1 MRTACLVSVL
11 WLTVACGG
19 YAGDRAKTPDEIV
32 AEEER
37 EAEED
42 QRQREAMGPAH
53 VGDEE
58 LEVDKKAKFD
68 VRQSKIELKRAAR
81 SAVTC
86 PGSIGTKEK
95 LPSEKATV
103 TLTFGNDGNVTKSSI
118 EDAFKESKVGG
129 CVLNAMKAVIVP
141 PFSGQEVQVDW
152 VIDFSEAEEESA
164 E

>member
-1 MRTACLVSVL
+1 MRTACLVSVFG
-11 WLTVACGG
+11 LTVACGG

-37 EAEED
+37 HADED
-42 QRQREAMGPAH
+42 ERERQAQGPAH

-86 PGSIGTKEK
+86 PGSIGVKEK
-95 LPSEKATV
+95 LPSEKTTV
-103 TLTFGNDGNVTKSSI
+103 TLVFGNDGNVTKASI
-118 EDAFKESKVGG
+118 EEAFKDTKVGT
-129 CVLNAMKAVIVP
+129 CVLRAMKAVIVP
-141 PFSGQEVQVDW
+141 PFGGQEVQVDW
-152 VIDFSEAEEESA
+152 EIDFTEAEEESA

>member
-11 WLTVACGG
+11 GLTVACGG

-32 AEEER
+32 EEEER
-37 EAEED
+37 LAEED
-42 QRQREAMGPAH
+42 ARNREARGTAP

-86 PGSIGTKEK
+86 PGSIGTEEK
-95 LPSEKATV
+95 MAAQKAVV
-103 TLTFGNDGNVTKSSI
+103 TLTFGNDGNVKNASIDSNFKDTKI
-118 EDAFKESKVGG
+118 GT
-129 CVLNAMKAVIVP
+129 CVLRAMKAVIVP
-141 PFSGQEVQVDW
+141 PFSGQEVQADW
-152 VIDFSEAEEESA
+152 EIDFTEAEEE
-164 E
+164 

>member
-1 MRTACLVSVL
+1 MRTACVASVIG
-11 WLTVACGG
+11 LTVACGG

-37 EAEED
+37 MAAED
-42 QRQREAMGPAH
+42 DRKRQEQGPAH

-58 LEVDKKAKFD
+58 LEVDKKSKFD
-68 VRQSKIELKRAAR
+68 ARQSKIELKRAAR

-86 PGSIGTKEK
+86 PGSIGTEEK
-95 LPSEKATV
+95 LAAQKTTV

-118 EDAFKESKVGG
+118 DANFKDTKVGG
-129 CVLNAMKAVIVP
+129 CVLNAMKNVIVP

-152 VIDFSEAEEESA
+152 EVDFSEAEEESA

>member
-1 MRTACLVSVL
+1 MRRAFLVSVFG
-11 WLTVACGG
+11 LTVACGG

-37 EAEED
+37 EAEADERK
-42 QRQREAMGPAH
+42 RQDMGPAH

-68 VRQSKIELKRAAR
+68 ARQSKIELMRAAR

-95 LPSEKATV
+95 LPAEKATV
-103 TLTFGNDGNVTKSSI
+103 TLVFGNDGNVTKANI
-118 EDAFKESKVGG
+118 DEAFKETKIGT
-129 CVLNAMKAVIVP
+129 CVLRAMQAVIVP
-141 PFSGQEVQVDW
+141 PFGGQEVQVEW
-152 VIDFSEAEEESA
+152 VVDFSEAEEESA

>member
-11 WLTVACGG
+11 GLAVACGG

-37 EAEED
+37 LALED
-42 QRQREAMGPAH
+42 ERERESKGYGP
-53 VGDEE
+53 VSDEE

-86 PGSIGTKEK
+86 PGSIGAEEK
-95 LPSEKATV
+95 LAAPKAVV
-103 TLTFGNDGNVTKSSI
+103 TLTFGNDGNVNKASV
-118 EDAFKESKVGG
+118 DANFKDTKVGT
-129 CVLNAMKAVIVP
+129 CVLRAMKAVIVP
-141 PFSGQEVQVDW
+141 PFDGQEVQVEW
-152 VIDFSEAEEESA
+152 EIDFSEAEKSA